1 MLYTCF
7 FMEKDFELTG
17 LFEMYGNLL
26 TEHQKELFDLYFG
39 CDLSLGEIAEI
50 KKISRQSVN
59 DGLKKAK
66 EILLETEN
74 KLGLFGKISRVIAE
88 TEKGEKSGD
97 YKSAVL
103 NIKSLLEEV

>member
-1 MLYTCF
+1 
-7 FMEKDFELTG
+7 MEKDFELTG
-17 LFEMYGNLL
+17 LFGLYGNLL
-26 TEHQKELFDLYFG
+26 TEHQKELFDLYYG

-66 EILLETEN
+66 EVLFETEE
-74 KLGLFGKISRVIAE
+74 KLGLYKKISLIKTE
-88 TEKGEKSGD
+88 TEKARDCGD
-97 YKSAVL
+97 YKSAVN